1 MFNPQLSPRGELLH
15 FLSTE
20 GLPKRLLESLLDAH
34 GGGAALA
41 GREVCLI
48 GPDGGALQALE
59 QAALALG
66 AATRRLAAP
75 PAASQADIHVLRHPA
90 SGAAHALAARL
101 PRVVNAG
108 DGWHARPLA
117 ALADLLAIRQAKGG
131 FTELR
136 VAFIG
141 DFAHS
146 GRGRSLAHALTTL
159 GAPELRAAGPRALL
173 PEGLPQLGLRVC
185 DSLAQAVDGADVV
198 VELGLTEAALS
209 VLPSAEDYA
218 RRWTPGAAEPGALR
232 LGPPDGRGLLA
243 ASMAV
248 FRQLAAGAP

>member
-1 MFNPQLSPRGELLH
+1 MFNSQLSPRGELLH

-20 GLPKRLLESLLDAH
+20 GLPKRLLESLLDSH

-48 GPDGGALQALE
+48 GPDGAAIQALE

-66 AATRRLAAP
+66 AATRRLSAP
-75 PAASQADIHVLRHPA
+75 PAASQADIHVLRHHA

-101 PRVVNAG
+101 PRVLNAG
-108 DGWHARPLA
+108 DGWHARPLT
-117 ALADLLAIRQAKGG
+117 ALADLQAIRQAKGG
-131 FTELR
+131 FTALR

-173 PEGLPQLGLRVC
+173 PEGLPQLGLRAC
-185 DSLAQAVDGADVV
+185 ESLDEAVDGADVV
-198 VELGLTEAALS
+198 VDLGLGEAALPL
-209 VLPSAEDYA
+209 LPSAEDYA
-218 RRWTPGAAEPGALR
+218 RRWTLAAGAPGVLR
-232 LGPPDGRGLLA
+232 LGPPDSRRLQA
-243 ASMAV
+243 VSMAV